1 MTNKKKG
8 KKKKKKIKLLKNKIE
23 REKEVSQIKSKL
35 SGLGLTEEF
44 DGIKSLYEQCNI
56 YINEGTSWSG
66 NIKLEGLKRIMNVIL
81 TTRKDGEC
89 NITLKYNENV

>member
-8 KKKKKKIKLLKNKIE
+8 KKKKKIKLFKTKIE

-35 SGLGLTEEF
+35 SEFGLTPSF
-44 DGIKSLYEQCNI
+44 DGIKLLYEQCDI
-56 YINEGTSWSG
+56 YINDGRSWSG
-66 NIKLEGLKRIMNVIL
+66 QIKLEGLKRVMNVIL